1 MKSMIKFLA
10 VPAIAGMLGFGAASQ
25 AFVVSEGF
33 ETGSGVFDSGEV
45 SLSAGDYTL
54 DLTAFTFGPA
64 GPFIFGISNLSTGE
78 AFQVS
83 VPAFGAASVAF
94 STVGGLFD
102 FLVGGNAGAGA
113 IYEASINAV
122 PLPPSLVMLGTAV
135 AAMVSIG
142 RRGAKAQQA
151 GV

>member
-1 MKSMIKFLA
+1 MKSMTKLLA
-10 VPAIAGMLGFGAASQ
+10 VPALIGMLGFASASQ
-25 AFVVSEGF
+25 ADVVSSGF
-33 ETGSGVFDSGEV
+33 ETGAGIFDTGSIF
-45 SLSAGDYTL
+45 LDAGLYTL
-54 DLTAFTFGPA
+54 DLTAFTFGAA
-64 GPFIFGISNLSTGE
+64 GPFIFGISSSETGE

-83 VPAFGAASVAF
+83 VPAFGAASTPF
-94 STVGGLFD
+94 TTIGGMFD
-102 FLVGGNAGAGA
+102 FLVGGNAGTGA

-142 RRGAKAQQA
+142 RKSAKT